1 MPPFSSIGTPNLEV
15 QIFNKVPNLRQSSH
29 SFSYAPDFALTL
41 LLSPI
46 GEEEKGEGL
55 EFVLDSAI
63 CDPFSAP
70 KCISSRLAVLS
81 GDELLHE
88 VRGCKEDSVSIET
101 GEQRIG

>member
-1 MPPFSSIGTPNLEV
+1 MLG
-15 QIFNKVPNLRQSSH
+15 QSSH

-41 LLSPI
+41 LLSPD
-46 GEEEKGEGL
+46 GREGL
-55 EFVLDSAI
+55 EFVSDSAI
-63 CDPFSAP
+63 SDPFSAL

-88 VRGCKEDSVSIET
+88 ARGCKEDSVSIET